1 MKKLFPNIETA
12 IIFFFVVCIMLWGM
26 SRCNKK
32 KDDLSGKSAMESPSA
47 NFPPVDTT
55 TSSPAARK
63 APAQQALPPMT
74 PPSVP
79 IQNDP
84 NQGIATA
91 PQYPSV
97 PMPSAG
103 QPVPPTPLPTTAPT
117 TMPTPPKAVPLP
129 GSASSKAVP
138 SVPKTATPTMANG
151 TLLYVLINGLN
162 IRTKPELKAKSLGK
176 LKLNDQV
183 FFMNEVTEAAQTVR
197 LQDKTEVSK
206 PWFKIKTK
214 RGTVGW
220 VHGSG
225 VDFYKRKPQDGL

>member
-32 KDDLSGKSAMESPSA
+32 KDDMSTKSVVESPSA
-47 NFPPVDTT
+47 NFPPMDTSS
-55 TSSPAARK
+55 SSPAARK
-63 APAQQALPPMT
+63 VPAQQALPPMT

-84 NQGIATA
+84 NQGIAAA
-91 PQYPSV
+91 PQYPNV
-97 PMPSAG
+97 PMPSAE
-103 QPVPPTPLPTTAPT
+103 QSASPTTAPT
-117 TMPTPPKAVPLP
+117 AMPTPPKAVPLP
-129 GSASSKAVP
+129 GSPTSKAVP
-138 SVPKTATPTMANG
+138 SVPKTATPTLANG

>member
-12 IIFFFVVCIMLWGM
+12 IIAVFVICIMLWGV

-32 KDDLSGKSAMESPSA
+32 KEDLSAKSVVESPSA
-47 NFPPVDTT
+47 SFPMDTM

-63 APAQQALPPMT
+63 TPTQQALPPMT
-74 PPSVP
+74 TPSVP
-79 IQNDP
+79 IQTDP
-84 NQGIATA
+84 NQGIAA
-91 PQYPSV
+91 PPQSPSV
-97 PMPSAG
+97 PMPSGG
-103 QPVPPTPLPTTAPT
+103 QPAATPLPTTVPLPAKT
-117 TMPTPPKAVPLP
+117 VPLP
-129 GSASSKAVP
+129 GSASSKSVP
-138 SVPKTATPTMANG
+138 VAPKTATSTMASG
-151 TLLYVLINGLN
+151 TMLYVLINGLN
-162 IRTKPELKAKSLGK
+162 IRTKPDLKAKSLGK
-176 LKLNDQV
+176 LKLHDQV
-183 FFMNEVTEAAQTVR
+183 YFLNESTETAQTVR